1 MPKQKKTD
9 HAADAEIELIEDDG
23 EQDVLPS
30 SLFGYGP
37 KVKHHDLIRQEYDQ
51 IQKDWDEF
59 GYN

>member
-1 MPKQKKTD
+1 MPKSRSR
-9 HAADAEIELIEDDG
+9 AAEPEIELIEDDE
-23 EQDVLPS
+23 EQDTLPS

-37 KVKHHDLIRQEYDQ
+37 KIKHHDLIRQDYDP